1 MAKKS
6 KKEPQ
11 RHAVSP
17 FVPAE
22 EPSPVPLVVGGDPL
36 VGSGLENQAP
46 LPVPLTEPPPEPLPE
61 SLFEDLSQ
69 PSPLEAVETTTS
81 GNAVEPA
88 EQGMIDMGFKLAAS
102 PPAPFNIMTCSP
114 EEATQMKQGLMTGSM
129 IN

>member
-22 EPSPVPLVVGGDPL
+22 EPSPVPLEEIATPVAEVAL
-36 VGSGLENQAP
+36 VLEEASEKA
-46 LPVPLTEPPPEPLPE
+46 L
-61 SLFEDLSQ
+61 LFDRSADFVK
-69 PSPLEAVETTTS
+69 AVETTTS
-81 GNAVEPA
+81 ADAVVIISPSIPHVSITPA
-88 EQGMIDMGFKLAAS
+88 

-114 EEATQMKQGLMTGSM
+114 EEATQMKQGLM